1 MSKVDIRFSTN
12 LTVEEVN
19 MASGNDRFVNQI
31 ADINTD
37 YTQWYTDVCLKSEL
51 CDYGPVKGTMVF
63 RPYGY
68 AIWENIQAEVDKR
81 LKANGV
87 SNAYFPM
94 LIPQSFLMR
103 EAEHVEGFAPE
114 VATVTHVGETE
125 LAEKLI
131 LRPTSETII
140 GNMYSK
146 WISSYRDLP
155 LKLNQWANVVRWE
168 KTTRPFLRTSEFL
181 WQEGHTVFATPEE
194 ANEDALAML
203 GVYREIAADV
213 LALPV
218 LTGRKSEKEKFAGA
232 VATYGMEA
240 MMKDGKSL
248 QAGTTHYFGDNF
260 AKAFDIK
267 FLDKDGTHKYAYQSS
282 WGISTRLI
290 GAIIMAHGDERG
302 LCLPPPVAPVQAVV
316 IPIGAAKNPA
326 VAKKAKELRD
336 GLVRANVRVH
346 VDERDCSPGFKF
358 NHWELRGVPLRIELG
373 ARDMEAGV
381 VTVCRRDGGE
391 KFTVPISDIV
401 GKTPGL
407 LAEVTENM
415 YKKAEAFTLSHI
427 VRADDM
433 QSMLM
438 ALDGGNFVDAYW
450 CGERECEDKVKQ
462 MYSASTRVLNADQS
476 DVEEHKCV
484 CCGKKAKTRIYFA
497 RAY

>member
-1 MSKVDIRFSTN
+1 
-12 LTVEEVN
+12 
-19 MASGNDRFVNQI
+19 MANGNDRFVNQI

-37 YTQWYTDVCLKSEL
+37 YTKWYTDVCIKSEL

-68 AIWENIQAEVDKR
+68 AIWENIQAEADKR
-81 LKANGV
+81 FKAQGV

-114 VATVTHVGETE
+114 VATVTHVGNTE
-125 LAEKLI
+125 LAEKLV

-181 WQEGHTVFATPEE
+181 WQEGHTVFASPEE
-194 ANEDALAML
+194 ANADALKML
-203 GVYREIAADV
+203 EVYKELANDV

-218 LTGRKSEKEKFAGA
+218 LTGVKSEKEKFAGA

-248 QAGTTHYFGDNF
+248 QSGTTHYLGDNF

-267 FLDKDGTHKYAYQSS
+267 FLDKDGTHKYVFQAS

-302 LCLPPPVAPVQAVV
+302 LCLPPPVAPIQAVI
-316 IPIGAAKNPA
+316 IPIGAAKNPDVLTA
-326 VAKKAKELRD
+326 ANALHAQLEKA
-336 GLVRANVRVH
+336 GVRVKT
-346 VDERDCSPGFKF
+346 DDRDQSPGYKF

-373 ARDMEAGV
+373 ARDLAANI
-381 VTVCRRDGGE
+381 VTVCRRDTAE
-391 KFTVPISDIV
+391 KFTLALDAVAQ
-401 GKTPGL
+401 KTPEL
-407 LAEVTENM
+407 LAEVTRNM
-415 YKKAEAFTLSHI
+415 YAKAYDFTKSHI
-427 VRADDM
+427 VRVNNLDEM
-433 QSMLM
+433 ST
-438 ALDGGNFVDAYW
+438 ALDGGNFCDAYW
-450 CGERECEDKVKQ
+450 CGDRECEDKIKQ
-462 MYSASTRVLNADQS
+462 QLAATTRVHHHDQS
-476 DVEEHKCV
+476 DAHKHKCV
-484 CCGKKAKTRIYFA
+484 CCGKKATKRIYFA

>member
-1 MSKVDIRFSTN
+1 
-12 LTVEEVN
+12 
-19 MASGNDRFVNQI
+19 MADNDRFVNQI

-37 YTQWYTDVCLKSEL
+37 YTKWYTDVCIKSEL

-68 AIWENIQAEVDKR
+68 AIWERIQQEADKR
-81 LKANGV
+81 FKAHGV
-87 SNAYFPM
+87 KNAYFPM

-114 VATVTHVGETE
+114 VATVTHVGDTE
-125 LAEKLI
+125 LAEKLV

-181 WQEGHTVFATPEE
+181 WQEGHTAFATPEE
-194 ANEDALAML
+194 ANADALTML
-203 GVYREIAADV
+203 DVYKQIANDV

-248 QAGTTHYFGDNF
+248 QAGTTHYLGDNF
-260 AKAFDIK
+260 ARAFDVK
-267 FLDKDGTHKYAYQSS
+267 FLDKDGAHKYAYQAS

-290 GAIIMAHGDERG
+290 GAVIMAHGDERG

-316 IPIGAAKNPA
+316 VPIGASKNA
-326 VAKKAKELRD
+326 EVGEKARQIAHELERA
-336 GLVRANVRVH
+336 GLRVEL
-346 VDERDCSPGFKF
+346 DERDLSPGFKF
-358 NHWELRGVPLRIELG
+358 NHWELRGVPVRVELG
-373 ARDMEAGV
+373 GRDLAAGV
-381 VTVCRRDGGE
+381 VTVCRRTDGQKTQIAIDGCAY
-391 KFTVPISDIV
+391 KISEMM
-401 GKTPGL
+401 
-407 LAEVTENM
+407 AEISADM
-415 YKKAEAFTLSHI
+415 LKKADGFMRSHI
-427 VRADDM
+427 VRVDTLDKM
-433 QSMLM
+433 QK
-438 ALDGGNFVDAYW
+438 ALDGGSFCDAYW
-450 CGERECEDKVKQ
+450 CGDRECEDKIKQ
-462 MYSASTRVLNADQS
+462 LYSASSRVFHADQS
-476 DVEEHKCV
+476 DVHEHKCV
-484 CCGKKAKTRIYFA
+484 CCGKTAKHRIYFA

>member
-1 MSKVDIRFSTN
+1 
-12 LTVEEVN
+12 
-19 MASGNDRFVNQI
+19 MAGNDKFVNQI

-37 YTQWYTDVCLKSEL
+37 YTKWYTDVCLKSEL

-68 AIWENIQAEVDKR
+68 AIWELIQAEADK
-81 LKANGV
+81 LFKAHGV
-87 SNAYFPM
+87 KNAYFPM

-114 VATVTHVGETE
+114 AATVTHVGEVE
-125 LAEKLI
+125 LGEKLVI
-131 LRPTSETII
+131 RPTSETII

-181 WQEGHTVFATPEE
+181 WQEGHTAFATAEE
-194 ANEDALAML
+194 ANNDAFEMM
-203 GVYREIAADV
+203 GVYKTIANKA
-213 LALPV
+213 LCLPV
-218 LTGRKSEKEKFAGA
+218 LCGQKSEKEKFAGA

-248 QAGTTHYFGDNF
+248 QSGTTHYLGDNF

-267 FLDKDGTHKYAYQSS
+267 FLDKDGTHKYVYQAS

-302 LCLPPPVAPVQAVV
+302 LCLPPAVAPVQVV
-316 IPIGAAKNPA
+316 IVPIGAAKNPA
-326 VAKKAKELRD
+326 VGERAAALKAEFEKAGMRVEL
-336 GLVRANVRVH
+336 
-346 VDERDCSPGFKF
+346 DERDCSPGFKF
-358 NHWELRGVPLRIELG
+358 NHWELRGVPVRVELG
-373 ARDMEAGV
+373 GRDIDAGVMTVARRDEAGKF
-381 VTVCRRDGGE
+381 TLPLDGGANAVL
-391 KFTVPISDIV
+391 K
-401 GKTPGL
+401 L
-407 LAEVTENM
+407 LDEIAVNM
-415 YKKAEAFTLSHI
+415 FNKAEAFTKAHI

-433 QSMLM
+433 TAMGE

-450 CGERECEDKVKQ
+450 CGDRECEDKIKQ
-462 MYSASTRVLNADQS
+462 TYAATSRVMHADQS
-476 DVEEHKCV
+476 DACEHKCV
-484 CCGKKAKTRIYFA
+484 CCGKKAKRRFYFA

>member
-1 MSKVDIRFSTN
+1 
-12 LTVEEVN
+12 
-19 MASGNDRFVNQI
+19 MAANNDRFVNQI
-31 ADINTD
+31 ADINAD
-37 YTQWYTDVCLKSEL
+37 YTKWYTDVCLKSEL

-68 AIWENIQAEVDKR
+68 AIWENIQAEADKR
-81 LKANGV
+81 FKAHNV

-114 VATVTHVGETE
+114 VATVTHVGNNE
-125 LAEKLI
+125 LSEKLV

-140 GNMYSK
+140 GNLYSK
-146 WISSYRDLP
+146 WIGSYRDLP

-181 WQEGHTVFATPEE
+181 WQEGHTAFASAEE
-194 ANEDALAML
+194 ANKDALEML
-203 GVYREIAADV
+203 DVYKDIANNV

-218 LTGRKSEKEKFAGA
+218 LIGRKSEKEKFAGA

-248 QAGTTHYFGDNF
+248 QSGTTHYLGDNF

-267 FLDKDGTHKYAYQSS
+267 FLDKDGTHKYVYQAS

-302 LCLPPPVAPVQAVV
+302 LCLPPPVAPVQAVI

-326 VAKKAKELRD
+326 VGEKANELKAQLEKA
-336 GLVRANVRVH
+336 GVRVT
-346 VDERDCSPGFKF
+346 VDNRDQSPGFKF

-381 VTVCRRDGGE
+381 VTVCRRDNAE
-391 KFTVPISDIV
+391 KFTLPLDGVAENTV
-401 GKTPGL
+401 KL
-407 LAEVTENM
+407 LGEINTNM
-415 YKKAEAFTLSHI
+415 FNKADAFTKAHI
-427 VRADDM
+427 VPVSSLDEM
-433 QSMLM
+433 EK
-438 ALDGGNFVDAYW
+438 ALDGGNFCDTYW
-450 CGERECEDKVKQ
+450 CGDEACEDKIKQ
-462 MYSASTRVLNADQS
+462 LYAATSRVHHHDQS
-476 DVEEHKCV
+476 DVENHKCV
-484 CCGKKAKTRIYFA
+484 CCGKKAKHRIYFA

>member
-1 MSKVDIRFSTN
+1 
-12 LTVEEVN
+12 
-19 MASGNDRFVNQI
+19 MAGNNDRFVNQI
-31 ADINTD
+31 ADINAD
-37 YTQWYTDVCLKSEL
+37 YTKWYTDVCLKSEL

-68 AIWENIQAEVDKR
+68 AIWERIQAEADKR
-81 LKANGV
+81 FKAHGV
-87 SNAYFPM
+87 QNAYFPM

-114 VATVTHVGETE
+114 VATVTHVGNTE
-125 LAEKLI
+125 LGEKLV

-146 WISSYRDLP
+146 WIDSYRDLP

-181 WQEGHTVFATPEE
+181 WQEGHTVFATPE
-194 ANEDALAML
+194 AADADALEML
-203 GVYREIAADV
+203 EVYKDIANNV

-248 QAGTTHYFGDNF
+248 QSGTTHYLGDNF

-267 FLDKDGTHKYAYQSS
+267 FLDKDGTHKYVYQAS

-302 LCLPPPVAPVQAVV
+302 LCLPPPVAPIQAVI
-316 IPIGAAKNPA
+316 IPIGAAKNPE
-326 VAKKAKELRD
+326 VDAKSKELFAALEKA
-336 GLVRANVRVH
+336 GVRVKL
-346 VDERDCSPGFKF
+346 DERDQSPGFKF
-358 NHWELRGVPLRIELG
+358 NHWELRGVPVRIELG
-373 ARDMEAGV
+373 GRDLAGGV
-381 VTVCRRDGGE
+381 VTACRRDTAE
-391 KFTVPISDIV
+391 KFTMPIDGSTESV
-401 GKTPGL
+401 LKL
-407 LAEVTENM
+407 LDEINSNM
-415 YKKAEAFTLSHI
+415 FKKAEAHTLSHI
-427 VRADDM
+427 VRVDKLDEMGA
-433 QSMLM
+433 
-438 ALDGGNFVDAYW
+438 ALDGGNFCDAYW
-450 CGERECEDKVKQ
+450 CGDRECEDKIKDKFAAT
-462 MYSASTRVLNADQS
+462 SRVMHADQS
-476 DVEEHKCV
+476 DAEKHKCV
-484 CCGKKAKTRIYFA
+484 CCGKKAKHRIYFA